1 MKPACIPDNEQERL
15 QALHEYRILGTKP
28 EQSYND
34 LTTIA
39 SEVCNTPISLLS
51 LVDQNR
57 QWFKA
62 KVGVEASETPR
73 DWSFCAH
80 AIQSTDPLIVEDAL
94 NDERFSD
101 NPLVSGDPNI
111 RFYAGFPLQ
120 NNEFHRIGTLCVID
134 REPKTLTKTQINVME
149 ALARQAVAFLELRK
163 RSITL
168 LESFCQL
175 TNSQGIISTCS
186 YCRKAKNEDGH
197 WQHLDQYLSKR
208 STLSFSHGI
217 CDACIEVQ
225 FPEVLEI
232 WQQEELLKL

>member
-51 LVDQNR
+51 LVDKNR

-62 KVGVEASETPR
+62 KVGVEATETPR

-80 AIQSTDPLIVEDAL
+80 AIQATDPLIVEDAL

-134 REPKTLTKTQINVME
+134 REPKH
-149 ALARQAVAFLELRK
+149 
-163 RSITL
+163 
-168 LESFCQL
+168 
-175 TNSQGIISTCS
+175 SQ
-186 YCRKAKNEDGH
+186 K
-197 WQHLDQYLSKR
+197 
-208 STLSFSHGI
+208 
-217 CDACIEVQ
+217 
-225 FPEVLEI
+225 
-232 WQQEELLKL
+232 LK